1 MADRIDGAQLKKA
14 MNTPQMM
21 MSLFNESIRMSYF
34 SLNRP
39 ITLDTAIDL
48 CRAVKKVIYG
58 VEAPTNSYDSKDN
71 NNNNINNINSHVPNI
86 KGWRKKHI
94 DAWTCEEL
102 QGWIFGLKH
111 LGIGIQFQIM
121 EE

>member
-1 MADRIDGAQLKKA
+1 
-14 MNTPQMM
+14 MM
-21 MSLFNESIRMSYF
+21 MNLFNESIENSYF
-34 SLNRP
+34 SLTRP
-39 ITLDTAIDL
+39 ITLHTAIDL
-48 CRAVKKVIYG
+48 CKAVKKVIYDFNWSSG